1 MLLVLWL
8 LGGYLLGAIP
18 FGVVVCRALGR
29 PDPRTTGSRN
39 IGFTNV
45 LRVAGKDAGLI
56 TLLGDMGKGWVA
68 GWSAGLVFGDAWM
81 VLAVALAA
89 VLGHLSSV
97 FLRFRG
103 GKGVATALGAI
114 LGVQPALGGILLA
127 VWLGTAALWRYSS
140 GAAIAAFALFPLL
153 ALFRGDGH
161 LVVFALVV
169 SSLILL
175 RHRENMRRLWNG
187 TEPKMG
193 NRQGSGPDQAES
205 ISRA

>member
-1 MLLVLWL
+1 MLFPLWL

-45 LRVAGKDAGLI
+45 LRVAGKDAGLL
-56 TLLGDMGKGWVA
+56 TLLGDMGKGWVI
-68 GWSAGLVFGDAWM
+68 GWSAGQVFGEVWM
-81 VLAVALAA
+81 VLAVALAS
-89 VLGHLSSV
+89 VVGHLFSV
-97 FLRFRG
+97 FMRFRG

-114 LGVQPALGGILLA
+114 LGVEPVVGGILLA
-127 VWLGTAALWRYSS
+127 VWLGSAALWRYSS

-153 ALFRGDGH
+153 ALVRGHGT
-161 LVVFALVV
+161 LVVFAFMV

-187 TEPKMG
+187 TEPKIG
-193 NRQGSGPDQAES
+193 KRQGSESGQAES
-205 ISRA
+205 ASGA

>member
-1 MLLVLWL
+1 MLFGLWL

-29 PDPRTTGSRN
+29 PDPRSTGSRN

-45 LRVAGKDAGLI
+45 LRVAGKDAGLL
-56 TLLGDMGKGWVA
+56 TLLGDMGKGWIA
-68 GWSAGLVFGDAWM
+68 AWSAGQALGDTWM
-81 VLAVALAA
+81 VLGVALAS

-97 FLRFRG
+97 FLQFRG

-140 GAAIAAFALFPLL
+140 GAAIAAFALFPAL
-153 ALFRGDGH
+153 ALLRGDGH
-161 LVVFALVV
+161 LVAFAFVL
-169 SSLILL
+169 SGLILL
-175 RHRENMRRLWNG
+175 RHRENIRRLWNG
-187 TEPKMG
+187 TEPKIG
-193 NRQGSGPDQAES
+193 NRKGSGPGRAES
-205 ISRA
+205 VSRA

>member
-1 MLLVLWL
+1 MLFPLWL

-45 LRVAGKDAGLI
+45 LRVAGKDAGLL
-56 TLLGDMGKGWVA
+56 TLLGDMGKGWVI
-68 GWSAGLVFGDAWM
+68 GWSAGQVFGEVWM
-81 VLAVALAA
+81 VLAVALAS
-89 VLGHLSSV
+89 VVGHLFSV
-97 FLRFRG
+97 FMRFRG

-114 LGVQPALGGILLA
+114 LGVEPAVGGILLA
-127 VWLGTAALWRYSS
+127 VWLGSAALWRYSS

-153 ALFRGDGH
+153 ALVRGHGT
-161 LVVFALVV
+161 LVVFAFMV

-187 TEPKMG
+187 TEPKIG
-193 NRQGSGPDQAES
+193 KRQGSESGQAES
-205 ISRA
+205 ASGA